1 VLGVT
6 RARRLGVSLLGER
19 SERREASIRT
29 SEASIRTSEAS
40 IRTSEAPLG
49 TSEAP
54 TLTVVSDFDAPD
66 GAADDG
72 EAHAAAGV
80 EG

>member
-1 VLGVT
+1 MLGVT

-19 SERREASIRT
+19 SERR
-29 SEASIRTSEAS
+29 EASIRTSEAS